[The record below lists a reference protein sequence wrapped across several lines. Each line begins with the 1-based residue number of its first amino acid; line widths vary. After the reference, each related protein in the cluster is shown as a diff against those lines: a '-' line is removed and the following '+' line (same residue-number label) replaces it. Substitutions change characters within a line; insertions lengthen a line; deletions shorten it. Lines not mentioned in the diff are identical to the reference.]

1 MLLILRREFPKVLFA
16 KRKVS
21 TIVHYSL
28 KKFIDIGGVFMIH
41 ITRPI
46 TQTQKTVPKTEDKS
60 LDNHLSERKA
70 PELVVYSKEQG
81 QARDYSREDLERA
94 VEDSNEL
101 IFRNEEQFKFEVHE
115 RTNRIMVKLV
125 NTQTDEIIKEIPPE
139 KILDLVAN
147 IWDLVGILVDER
159 A

>member
-1 MLLILRREFPKVLFA
+1 
-16 KRKVS
+16 
-21 TIVHYSL
+21 
-28 KKFIDIGGVFMIH
+28 MIH

-46 TQTQKTVPKTEDKS
+46 TQTQKTVPKTVDKS

-81 QARDYSREDLERA
+81 QTRDYSREDLEEA
-94 VEDSNEL
+94 VEDSNQL
-101 IFRNEEQFKFEVHE
+101 IFRNDEQFKFEIHE
-115 RTNRIMVKLV
+115 RTNRVMVKLV
-125 NTQTDEIIKEIPPE
+125 NIQTDEVIKEIPPE